1 MITII
6 SGTNRPGSTT
16 RIISEAYSGVL
27 NSLEQPNR
35 LYSLEDLPRDFA
47 FTDLYGH
54 RSEVFKQ
61 QLDEYILPASRFVV
75 VMPEY
80 NGTFPGILKLLFDAL
95 HPELL
100 RGKKIGLVGV
110 ANGRGG
116 NLRGIDQFTAAMHY
130 MQMHVYPRHLPL
142 SLIKDHLSPERK
154 PDRVVMES
162 IELHAKG
169 MIGF

>member
-1 MITII
+1 MITVI
-6 SGTNRPGSTT
+6 SGTNRLGSTT
-16 RIISEAYSGVL
+16 RIISQAYSEVL
-27 NSLEQPNR
+27 SGLGQSNK
-35 LYSLEDLPRDFA
+35 LYSLEELPRDFA

-54 RSEVFKQ
+54 RSEAFKQ

-80 NGTFPGILKLLFDAL
+80 NGTFPGILKLLFDGL
-95 HPELL
+95 HPDQL
-100 RGKKIGLVGV
+100 RGKKMGLVGV

-130 MQMHVYPRHLPL
+130 MQMFVYPRHLPL
-142 SLIKDHLSPERK
+142 SLIKNHLSPERK
-154 PDRVVMES
+154 PDRTVMES

-169 MIGF
+169 MMDF

>member
-1 MITII
+1 MITVI

-27 NSLEQPNR
+27 SSLGQDNR
-35 LYSLEDLPRDFA
+35 LYSLEELPRDFA
-47 FTDLYGH
+47 FTDLYGN
-54 RSEVFKQ
+54 RSELFKK
-61 QLDEYILPASRFVV
+61 QLEEFILPAGRFVV

-80 NGTFPGILKLLFDAL
+80 NGTFPGVLKLLFDAL
-95 HPELL
+95 HPEVL
-100 RGKKIGLVGV
+100 RGKKIGMVGV

-142 SLIKDHLSPERK
+142 SLIKDHLSPERQ

-162 IELHAKG
+162 IEWHAKG
-169 MIGF
+169 MMGF